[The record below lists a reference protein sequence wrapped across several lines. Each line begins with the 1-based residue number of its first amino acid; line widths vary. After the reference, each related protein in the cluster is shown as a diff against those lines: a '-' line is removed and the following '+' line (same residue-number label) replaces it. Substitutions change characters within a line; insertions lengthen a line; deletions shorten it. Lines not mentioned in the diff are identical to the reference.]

1 MAQDGTPSPFS
12 KNLAKDVDVFKRP
25 PDINKL
31 GIFKK
36 RKKVKVLDEDEY
48 VEKLEKIIERDFFPE
63 IDKLKARSDYIDAA
77 DRNDTNEMRR
87 LRERFSTGRMP
98 TDSMSRLSTPATFD
112 TPQTSKDKSDEKEP
126 PKAPPSNESAEN
138 TLAKDDGEDDELKN
152 VTLDTFLSRHTSE
165 DNEAFNDIV
174 DEQREIFMKNHEWM
188 FKNDE
193 QLSLEHKA
201 AQLILPSI
209 ENQCSA
215 IATES
220 KPLDGWTYK
229 NVNPVFYNPDGVE
242 LSDHEKM
249 EIVKKQRTIHIDN
262 TRFKTNPWKLTDKQK
277 EALMASKQEHEL
289 GKVGA
294 DGQLLVDSN
303 LTPSVNGYKLL
314 RLDNPSPMINP
325 EESPFMTWGEVES
338 TPFRIEGEE
347 DDIMFQAN
355 AGSAGG
361 PSFKIQDIPKRDR
374 IALELAEKNSKF
386 YRDKKNK
393 AIEKARS
400 HMKTPKRGNLTLRV
414 ASMSPAAQRLA
425 TNKLGIRIG
434 TDDKALKAAYTPSPR
449 TARSSKSTPTPTSLR
464 AKNSSV
470 VRNSSGATPSTPKTP
485 SSVSTPRK
493 EVVDPSNLTDDLL
506 NLPPSTSKTRP
517 RASDFM

>member
-1 MAQDGTPSPFS
+1 MAQDG
-12 KNLAKDVDVFKRP
+12 KDLDVFKRP
-25 PDINKL
+25 PDVNKL
-31 GIFKK
+31 GVYKK
-36 RKKVKVLDEDEY
+36 KKKVKVLDEDEY

-126 PKAPPSNESAEN
+126 SKAQASINHPAEN
-138 TLAKDDGEDDELKN
+138 TLAKDDNGEDDELKD
-152 VTLDTFLSRHTSE
+152 VTLDTFLSKHTSE

-174 DEQREIFMKNHEWM
+174 EEQREIFVKNHEWM

-201 AQLILPSI
+201 TSLVLPSI
-209 ENQCSA
+209 ENQCST
-215 IATES
+215 ISTES

-249 EIVKKQRTIHIDN
+249 EIVKKQRTIHIEN

-277 EALMASKQEHEL
+277 EALMVSKQEQEL

-303 LTPSVNGYKLL
+303 STPSVNGYKLL

-355 AGSAGG
+355 AGLAGG

>member
-1 MAQDGTPSPFS
+1 MAQDG
-12 KNLAKDVDVFKRP
+12 KDLDVFKRP
-25 PDINKL
+25 PDVNKL
-31 GIFKK
+31 GVFKK
-36 RKKVKVLDEDEY
+36 KRKVKVLDEDEY

-126 PKAPPSNESAEN
+126 SKAQASINHPAEN
-138 TLAKDDGEDDELKN
+138 TLAKDDNGEDDELKD
-152 VTLDTFLSRHTSE
+152 VTLDTFLSKHTSE

-174 DEQREIFMKNHEWM
+174 EEQREIFVKNHEWM

-201 AQLILPSI
+201 TSLVLPSI
-209 ENQCSA
+209 ENQCST
-215 IATES
+215 ISTES

-249 EIVKKQRTIHIDN
+249 EIVKKQRTIHIEN

-277 EALMASKQEHEL
+277 DNLLASKKEHEL

-347 DDIMFQAN
+347 DDIMLAN
-355 AGSAGG
+355 AGLAG
-361 PSFKIQDIPKRDR
+361 PSFKIQDVPKRDR

-414 ASMSPAAQRLA
+414 TSMSPAAQRLA

-434 TDDKALKAAYTPSPR
+434 TDKALQAAYTPSPR
-449 TARSSKSTPTPTSLR
+449 TARSSKATPTPTSLR
-464 AKNSSV
+464 AKNSSF
-470 VRNSSGATPSTPKTP
+470 VRTSSTPSTPKG
-485 SSVSTPRK
+485 SSSLSTPRK

-506 NLPPSTSKTRP
+506 NLPPSTSKPRP